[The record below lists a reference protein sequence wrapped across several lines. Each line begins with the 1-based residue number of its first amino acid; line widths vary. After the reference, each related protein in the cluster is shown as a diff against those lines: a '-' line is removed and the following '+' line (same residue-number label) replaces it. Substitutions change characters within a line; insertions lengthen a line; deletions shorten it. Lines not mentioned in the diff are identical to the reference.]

1 MLMKKS
7 YDISTN
13 TTNYTYEK
21 TYQNKTYS
29 VGYRLDSDL
38 MADRKLSNYEE
49 EVLNAMGKQVALE
62 LDAQILESFYAD
74 TGWIKIGKIRED
86 DKTLEWIRNNVRGG
100 HTRLP
105 NGVYWFQSS
114 DEAAWFRVCWA

>member
-38 MADRKLSNYEE
+38 VRETTLSNYEE
-49 EVLNAMGKQVALE
+49 DILDAMGKQFALE

-74 TGWIKIGKIRED
+74 TGWVKIGKIRED
-86 DKTLEWIRNNVRGG
+86 DRTLEWIRTNIRGG

-105 NGVYWFQSS
+105 NGVYWFRSS
-114 DEAAWFRVCWA
+114 EEAAWFRVCWA

>member
-21 TYQNKTYS
+21 IYRNKTYS

-38 MADRKLSNYEE
+38 MRGETLSNYEE
-49 EVLNAMGKQVALE
+49 EVLDAMGKQVALE

-74 TGWIKIGKIRED
+74 TGWVKIGKIRED
-86 DKTLEWIRNNVRGG
+86 DNTLEWIRNNVRGG

>member
-49 EVLNAMGKQVALE
+49 EVLDAMGKQVALE

-105 NGVYWFQSS
+105 NGVYWFQNS
-114 DEAAWFRVCWA
+114 DEAAWFRVCWS